1 MHKFKI
7 NILFIPLFFFIS
19 TAAFAQSMNSSLI
32 SVTSPYKKV
41 VRKYTEVGK
50 TYDINDVTTT
60 YKWYATLHAPEF
72 VQVVREELQKLY
84 PSGLSP
90 QAEKYFQQM
99 LTPGQTSFFVSLYA
113 RQRGLK
119 RMGED
124 RDLWQSTLKVGNQS
138 YNPIEVERVDLTPFQ
153 YRFYPYVDKWYFAY
167 RLVFPY
173 DLTQNPQT
181 PVSLQ
186 LSSVGGASEVTY
198 KNF

>member
-7 NILFIPLFFFIS
+7 KILFIPLFFFIS
-19 TAAFAQSMNSSLI
+19 TATFAQSMSGSLT
-32 SVTSPYKKV
+32 SLTSPYKKI

-50 TYDINDVTTT
+50 IYDMADVTTT

-72 VQVVREELQKLY
+72 VQAVQDYAKKLY
-84 PSGLSP
+84 PNGPSP
-90 QAEKYFQQM
+90 QAEKYLQQM
-99 LTPGQTSFFVSLYA
+99 RTPGQTSFFVSLYA

-119 RMGED
+119 RMGESQ
-124 RDLWQSTLKVGNQS
+124 DLWQSTLKVGGQS
-138 YNPIEVERVDLTPFQ
+138 YSPIEVERVDLTPFQ
-153 YRFYPYVDKWYFAY
+153 YRFYPYVDKWYFGY

-173 DLTQNPQT
+173 DFTQNPQT